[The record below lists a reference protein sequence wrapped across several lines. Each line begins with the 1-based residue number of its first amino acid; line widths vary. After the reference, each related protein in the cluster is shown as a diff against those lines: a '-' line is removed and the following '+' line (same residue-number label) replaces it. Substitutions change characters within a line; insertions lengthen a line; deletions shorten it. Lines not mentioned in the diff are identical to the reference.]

1 MSSEGME
8 RIIDDTMMDSQAE
21 GHVSSS
27 PISSSTV
34 PNGSSASNSSS
45 SNSSRSGDATNQSV
59 NQIIVQIF
67 HFPIIY
73 SALYLS
79 CIL

>member
-1 MSSEGME
+1 MSSEGM
-8 RIIDDTMMDSQAE
+8 DDTMMDSQAE

-59 NQIIVQIF
+59 SQIIVRMF
-67 HFPIIY
+67 HYPKNTVSIVYFVSY
-73 SALYLS
+73 
-79 CIL
+79 